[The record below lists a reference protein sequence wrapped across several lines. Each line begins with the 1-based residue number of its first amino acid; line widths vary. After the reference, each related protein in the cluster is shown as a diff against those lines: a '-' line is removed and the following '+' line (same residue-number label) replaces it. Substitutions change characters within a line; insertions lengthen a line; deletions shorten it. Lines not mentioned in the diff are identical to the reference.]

1 MAEEKPEAQ
10 PAPETTDAKSEAC
23 NKMEC
28 TLNWL
33 KVIDDWS
40 VAGYKNKF
48 PRMYYVVGGLVIAF
62 ILL

>member
-1 MAEEKPEAQ
+1 MAEETNQAQ
-10 PAPETTDAKSEAC
+10 PAAETNEDKPAGCS
-23 NKMEC
+23 KMEC
-28 TLNWL
+28 TMNWL
-33 KVIDDWS
+33 KVVDDWS